1 MRFIALVLAAA
12 AAFAS
17 LPASASPA
25 NSAVPAKPSFAEEGR
40 PPQSSELCAVILEH
54 WGPVTSTCPV
64 SSDRFR

>member
-25 NSAVPAKPSFAEEGR
+25 NSAAAAKPRFVGPGQPDYKDLCAFIQDHADRSPCPVPATAF
-40 PPQSSELCAVILEH
+40 
-54 WGPVTSTCPV
+54 
-64 SSDRFR
+64 D